1 MMKKFALA
9 GIVIGLASVPAYA
22 NLVQNGSFETGI
34 APGGFTTIP
43 GGNSISIDGWTVTGN
58 SVDYIG
64 SYWAASNGSRSI
76 DLSGENLGGLTQ
88 SISGLN
94 VGQSYTLS
102 FDYAANPDF
111 TGPRSMSFSLGSF
124 TGTLANV
131 TNSPNVSWLTYIV
144 TFVYNGGGD
153 LLSFTQLDG
162 GAYGVALDNVD
173 LNAVPVPAALPLLGS
188 ALAGGALLGWRRR
201 KAAKA

>member
-1 MMKKFALA
+1 MMKKLALV
-9 GIVIGLASVPAYA
+9 GVVIVAASAPAYA

-34 APGGFTTIP
+34 TPGGFTTVFN
-43 GGNSISIDGWTVTGN
+43 GDSTSIDGWTVTGN

-64 SYWAASNGSRSI
+64 SYWAASDGSRSI
-76 DLSGENLGGLTQ
+76 DLSGNDVGGLTQ
-88 SISGLN
+88 TISGLN

-124 TGTLANV
+124 TGTLVNV
-131 TNSPNVSWLTYIV
+131 TNSPNAGWLSYVV

-162 GAYGVALDNVD
+162 GPYGVALDNVD

-188 ALAGGALLGWRRR
+188 ALAGGAFLGWRRR